1 MAAEPSRQTQFRR
14 TMVLL
19 LVVAVSAAFIAVV
32 QDFLLTLFMAAIFST
47 MLHPLYR
54 RVLRWCGGRRATAS
68 AVVLVG
74 FVLAVGIP
82 LILFMGLVASEAVT
96 PRQTLDRKSTRL
108 NSSH

>member
-54 RVLRWCGGRRATAS
+54 RVLRWFGGLRATAS
-68 AVVLVG
+68 PVVLVG
-74 FVLAVGIP
+74 FLLSLGLP
-82 LILFMGLVASEAVT
+82 LILFQGLGARQAVALSA
-96 PRQTLDRKSTRL
+96 PLLPYHSTRTI
-108 NSSH
+108 